1 MLPVEGE
8 EESEKGVPPAC
19 QNRGGQDSGAAGPT
33 HCAEAGEIS
42 EG

>member
-19 QNRGGQDSGAAGPT
+19 QNRGARTLEQQAQPT
-33 HCAEAGEIS
+33 VQKQER
-42 EG
+42 

>member
-8 EESEKGVPPAC
+8 EESEKGVPPAR
-19 QNRGGQDSGAAGPT
+19 QNRGARTLGQQAQPT
-33 HCAEAGEIS
+33 VQKQ